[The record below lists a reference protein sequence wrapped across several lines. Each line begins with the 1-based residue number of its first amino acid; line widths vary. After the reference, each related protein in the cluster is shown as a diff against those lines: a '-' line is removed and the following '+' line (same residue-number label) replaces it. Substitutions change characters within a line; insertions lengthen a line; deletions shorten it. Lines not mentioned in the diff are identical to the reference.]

1 MDGRDLSDEIITK
14 WNSEMSLYDV
24 ALLIPNFIKKVLT
37 STNYN
42 FYGKFIVGAVYD
54 LKNFNNMLVN
64 SFHCR
69 IERDFG
75 PDPGGFQSPEGGYTL
90 ILTDDCLILFEN
102 FENNPTIGKII
113 FWSTLYAITDVQIN
127 KNTKNV
133 KLNFYSD
140 DRLADKQL
148 KLVFANVLFFR
159 DALVK
164 RMNNLKIKVESLK
177 YNKGE
182 KQEKRYSAK
191 ELATMNIEQI
201 EEEIKNLKNKIER
214 GELSYYIINTYSIL
228 CGKAIEYYSA
238 NDENKNN
245 NYLNEMK
252 AVLMMP
258 AVQKIMNEDTNYPK

>member
-1 MDGRDLSDEIITK
+1 MDGRDLSNEIIAK
-14 WNSEMSLYDV
+14 WDSEMSLYNV

-37 STNYN
+37 NTNYN

-69 IERDFG
+69 LERAF
-75 PDPGGFQSPEGGYTL
+75 DPNPGNFQSPEGGYTL

-127 KNTKNV
+127 KNTRNV
-133 KLNFYSD
+133 KINFYSD
-140 DRLADKQL
+140 DRLTDKEL
-148 KLVFANVLFFR
+148 RLVFANVLFFR

-164 RMNNLKIKVESLK
+164 RMNNLKIKVESMK

-182 KQEKRYSAK
+182 NQEKRYSAK
-191 ELATMNIEQI
+191 EL
-201 EEEIKNLKNKIER
+201 
-214 GELSYYIINTYSIL
+214 LSYYIINTYSIL

-252 AVLMMP
+252 TVLMMP
-258 AVQKIMNEDTNYPK
+258 GVQKIMNEDTNFPK